1 MGIGAAHR
9 APQRARAGGSA
20 RVGRP
25 SLPTAYH
32 PAHFARVLF
41 ARTGSAL
48 PRSLPRA
55 LCLLPLALLA
65 QLLWEF
71 EVLLED
77 REHLLT
83 AFSMLV
89 GLMAGELSQARLQGI
104 ELTNAA
110 LFWLLVSCVVGICIS
125 WAGFLCQSLVTAT
138 SYTVVGVMN
147 KMLTV
152 TARQPCRERIASAAP
167 P

>member
-1 MGIGAAHR
+1 MDYGSGTGA
-9 APQRARAGGSA
+9 PNPN
-20 RVGRP
+20 P
-25 SLPTAYH
+25 SLNPK
-32 PAHFARVLF
+32 PNPNPNPNLNP
-41 ARTGSAL
+41 S
-48 PRSLPRA
+48 PSPS
-55 LCLLPLALLA
+55 PN
-65 QLLWEF
+65 
-71 EVLLED
+71 
-77 REHLLT
+77 
-83 AFSMLV
+83 S
-89 GLMAGELSQARLQGI
+89 SQARLQSI
-104 ELTNAA
+104 QLTNAA